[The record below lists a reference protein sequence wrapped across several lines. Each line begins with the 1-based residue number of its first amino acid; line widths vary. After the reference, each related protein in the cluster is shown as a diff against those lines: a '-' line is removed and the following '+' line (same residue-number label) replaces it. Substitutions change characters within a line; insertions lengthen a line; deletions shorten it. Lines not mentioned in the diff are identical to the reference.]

1 MEHNYLENAYLDL
14 DIEILKFVESKD
26 IRNTRKEYS
35 MIGTIIWK
43 TRIEDLDLNIKVSKF
58 E

>member
-26 IRNTRKEYS
+26 IRNMRKEYS
-35 MIGTIIWK
+35 IWNDFWK
-43 TRIEDLDLNIKVSKF
+43 TRIEDLNIQVSKF

>member
-26 IRNTRKEYS
+26 IRNMRKEYS
-35 MIGTIIWK
+35 MIGTIFGK
-43 TRIEDLDLNIKVSKF
+43 RV
-58 E
+58 